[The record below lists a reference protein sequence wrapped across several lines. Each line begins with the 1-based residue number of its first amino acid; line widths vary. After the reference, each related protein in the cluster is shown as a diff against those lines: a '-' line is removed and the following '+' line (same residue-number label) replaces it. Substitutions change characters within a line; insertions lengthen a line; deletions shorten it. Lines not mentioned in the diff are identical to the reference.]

1 MPNNIYLD
9 NLTPAQ
15 RQSLENF
22 RYILRNMEDAVC
34 LTSMDGELLY
44 ANAAGEKLL
53 GIKPES
59 HLKIWERIPFIEQND
74 ELIELFIKSVMDKQH
89 KQQRAVVDYVNQE
102 GKAFR
107 LHVSVKCQMSDET
120 DGKILVVI
128 TDLTHLSRV
137 QSAFQRYT
145 SPEIAEYVLTD
156 PQGSQQ
162 GGEEREVSILMSDLR
177 GFTALSTGMSST
189 ELINVLNHYFEI
201 MADIIRKHKGTIIEF
216 LGDGIFVVFG
226 APQDLPEHAREAVIC
241 AIEMQNA
248 MEEVNAW
255 NREMGYPLMEMGIG
269 ISTGDVVA
277 GNIGSNQKMKYGCMG
292 ATVNLAGR
300 LESCCIGG
308 QIKISENTRNQISDE
323 LNIVEENTFIPKGFR
338 NGIKYFS
345 IAGLGEQ
352 HVAEDQIRWRE
363 IPGGTAVQFYIL
375 NGKIVEG
382 ASNTGRITE
391 VSVDGK
397 YGKMETESGLLPLQ
411 ELMISLGGEEAY
423 AKVLKREGKYYRI
436 GFTLNPES
444 FSAKLE
450 KR

>member
-1 MPNNIYLD
+1 MPDYIYLD
-9 NLTPAQ
+9 NPTPAQ

-34 LTSMDGELLY
+34 LTSMEGELLY

-53 GIKPES
+53 EIK
-59 HLKIWERIPFIEQND
+59 
-74 ELIELFIKSVMDKQH
+74 
-89 KQQRAVVDYVNQE
+89 
-102 GKAFR
+102 
-107 LHVSVKCQMSDET
+107 
-120 DGKILVVI
+120 
-128 TDLTHLSRV
+128 
-137 QSAFQRYT
+137 
-145 SPEIAEYVLTD
+145 
-156 PQGSQQ
+156 
-162 GGEEREVSILMSDLR
+162 
-177 GFTALSTGMSST
+177 
-189 ELINVLNHYFEI
+189 
-201 MADIIRKHKGTIIEF
+201 ADIIRKHKGTIIEF

-277 GNIGSNQKMKYGCMG
+277 GNIGSDQKMKYGCMG

-300 LESCCIGG
+300 LESCCIGW

-338 NGIKYFS
+338 NGIKYYS
-345 IAGLGEQ
+345 IAGLGAQ
-352 HVAEDQIRWRE
+352 HVAEDRIRWRE

-382 ASNTGRITE
+382 ESNTGRITE

-397 YGKMETESGLLPLQ
+397 YGKW
-411 ELMISLGGEEAY
+411 
-423 AKVLKREGKYYRI
+423 KRK
-436 GFTLNPES
+436 
-444 FSAKLE
+444 AA
-450 KR
+450 